1 VLQEPAPSV
10 WFDPGVTPSY
20 LQMKLVVH
28 VNSTQEKGPV
38 QSEIRSRLFEKFR
51 GAGIPF
57 PVVKP

>member
-1 VLQEPAPSV
+1 
-10 WFDPGVTPSY
+10 
-20 LQMKLVVH
+20 VVH